1 MVIERWSTNIPHVI
15 VRVPRVIQ
23 FMLNDCGP
31 VSITSLSTNQKIKT
45 LKKIEMME
53 RIAPFVG
60 SHLPAITI
68 IIKAIAFNAGIT
80 HAHDESIIPEKGI
93 YLPLH

>member
-1 MVIERWSTNIPHVI
+1 M
-15 VRVPRVIQ
+15 
-23 FMLNDCGP
+23 
-31 VSITSLSTNQKIKT
+31 
-45 LKKIEMME
+45 KIEMME

-93 YLPLH
+93 YLPFH